1 MEHPVA
7 RRLSRRFQIVMLLD
21 GLLVGCATG
30 LVITCYRLAL
40 TWAEAMLRSVLAWSQ
55 GDVLRMGLWALFV
68 VGLLLVVTLLVW
80 RIPSISG
87 SGIPQVEAELEGK
100 YQQPW
105 ALTLVGKFLVGTAT
119 TLAGLSLG
127 REGPSIQLG
136 GMAAKGISRGLKKP
150 EDEEHILMTCGAA
163 AGMSA
168 AFHAPLTGVMFAI
181 EEIHKTFSTPLVIAV
196 MASCIGAD
204 FVSSHVL
211 GMKPVVTIAIYEQL
225 PHGAYPFV
233 LLLGVLL
240 GLLGAAHNAGMFALQ
255 DLFAK
260 LGGKTKLRRYAVAFG
275 TALVLGYVAPKLLCG
290 GEAIL
295 EPLEN
300 IDILSLRTLL
310 GLLVAKYAFTALCFG
325 SGAPGGTL
333 FPLVVLGGIAGCAF
347 GVVVVGKFGLSQM
360 YLANFAMLGVC
371 GLFASV
377 VRSPVTAVILV
388 FELTGSFEAFLSLS
402 IVSICS
408 YLVANVTRVEPFYE
422 RLLAALTAS
431 SAAEQENPQVED
443 LVGRQLLHGH
453 VVEIGSALAG
463 KALREVEWPVDA
475 LVVSIHRDGRAI
487 TPIGDTVLEPF
498 DQITVIMDAAHE
510 AEDEAW
516 LKQQCAGTTG
526 YISEP
531 SA

>member
-1 MEHPVA
+1 
-7 RRLSRRFQIVMLLD
+7 MLLD

-40 TWAEAMLRSVLAWSQ
+40 TWAEATLRAAIAWSQ
-55 GDVLRMGLWALFV
+55 GNPLRMGLWALV
-68 VGLLLVVTLLVW
+68 VLGLLVTVTLLVW

-100 YQQPW
+100 YEQAWQT
-105 ALTLVGKFLVGTAT
+105 TLVGKFFVGTCT
-119 TLAGLSLG
+119 TLSGLSLG

-136 GMAAKGISRGLKKP
+136 GMAGKGIARGLRKP
-150 EDEEHILMTCGAA
+150 KDEEHILMTCGAA
-163 AGMSA
+163 AGMAA

-181 EEIHKTFSTPLVIAV
+181 EEIHKTFSAPLVIAV
-196 MASCIGAD
+196 MGSCIGAD
-204 FVSSHVL
+204 FVSSQVL
-211 GMKPVVTIAIYEQL
+211 GMKPVVTIAIYDQL
-225 PHGAYPFV
+225 PHGAYPYV
-233 LLLGVLL
+233 LLLAVLL

-255 DLFAK
+255 DLMAR
-260 LGGKTKLRRYAVAFG
+260 LGGKTNLRRYAIAFG
-275 TALVLGYVAPKLLCG
+275 AALVLSYVAPKLLCG

-300 IDILSLRTLL
+300 IDILSLGTLL

-347 GVVVVGKFGLSQM
+347 GVVVVNSFGLSQM

-408 YLVANVTRVEPFYE
+408 YMVANVTRVEPFYE
-422 RLLAALTAS
+422 RLLASLVAKSAGEETNEQVDAL
-431 SAAEQENPQVED
+431 E
-443 LVGRQLLHGH
+443 GRQILHGH
-453 VVEIGSALAG
+453 VVEIGSELAG
-463 KALREVEWPVDA
+463 KAISAVVWPQDA
-475 LVVSIHRDGRAI
+475 LVVSIRRDGKAI
-487 TPIGDTVLEPF
+487 TPTGDTVLEPF
-498 DQITVIMDAAHE
+498 DLITVIMDVAHE
-510 AEDEAW
+510 ADDEAW
-516 LKQQCAGTTG
+516 LKAQCETVTG
-526 YISEP
+526 YVEDTRGV
-531 SA
+531 